1 MEIVEMKK
9 EIIEKGWAAEGAE
22 MGKTWK
28 HKDYPLSVF
37 TIKGAYDLT
46 QLGRGADRS
55 KEVKSIKKT
64 YDDKGM
70 GLEKSEKKTKS
81 KK

>member
-46 QLGRGADRS
+46 QLGRGA
-55 KEVKSIKKT
+55 KEKKPTYEDKS
-64 YDDKGM
+64 M
-70 GLEKSEKKTKS
+70 GTEKSDKKTKKE